1 MTQCHLDH
9 QYVDACSQA
18 KACRMSEDP
27 RLSFYEAWDL
37 AEQQQDGDVA
47 TTDGQKNELKEE
59 NHEEK
64 SKGHRMRRKRKH
76 RDKWKKQEESVDK
89 EKKEKKKDKEKKKRH
104 VSYDSDIE
112 HEKSSSVDEEALKR
126 YFEAMLSE
134 SSETEVDEDAE
145 RAFYN
150 SHNMASSSS
159 ATVKTEEEALQ
170 EFLAEAVT
178 METPLEEVP
187 KDFSAAPWNKR
198 STPHASGEE
207 AAVPIAKAPA
217 GSTSKS
223 SGAIPASVMEGA
235 AAVPLPPL
243 PPPSF
248 PPPASSS
255 SSAPMVDLPR
265 GKAGPKYEGYY
276 YSMFFIST

>member
-89 EKKEKKKDKEKKKRH
+89 EKKEKKKDKEKK
-104 VSYDSDIE
+104 
-112 HEKSSSVDEEALKR
+112 
-126 YFEAMLSE
+126 
-134 SSETEVDEDAE
+134 
-145 RAFYN
+145 
-150 SHNMASSSS
+150 
-159 ATVKTEEEALQ
+159 
-170 EFLAEAVT
+170 
-178 METPLEEVP
+178 
-187 KDFSAAPWNKR
+187 
-198 STPHASGEE
+198 
-207 AAVPIAKAPA
+207 
-217 GSTSKS
+217 
-223 SGAIPASVMEGA
+223 
-235 AAVPLPPL
+235 
-243 PPPSF
+243 
-248 PPPASSS
+248 
-255 SSAPMVDLPR
+255 
-265 GKAGPKYEGYY
+265 
-276 YSMFFIST
+276 